1 VEEVIDR
8 PEPIGLFNSKLETGT
23 RAVVV
28 LDAAYPRSLDLA
40 RLTWFDH
47 LVVHTGDAG
56 GPPSLH
62 PPLPERTGELLVRR
76 RLVEDSLTL
85 MRRVHLVDALADEH
99 GVSFRASDEAA
110 PFVSLMRTEYAQ
122 ALKFCAKWLVDHFA
136 ELSAE
141 ELAQRVEHRLDRWS
155 VEFSSDG
162 AQPGGGS

>member
-1 VEEVIDR
+1 MER
-8 PEPIGLFNSKLETGT
+8 GAPIGLFNSKLETGT
-23 RAVVV
+23 RAVIV
-28 LDAAYPRSLDLA
+28 LDAAYPRALDLA

-62 PPLPERTGELLVRR
+62 PALPERTGELLVRR

-85 MRRVHLVDALADEH
+85 MRRVHLVDAVADEN

-110 PFVSLMRTEYAQ
+110 PFVDLMRTEYAQ
-122 ALKFCAKWLVDHFA
+122 ALKVCAKWLVGQFA
-136 ELSAE
+136 DLSAE
-141 ELAQRVEHRLDRWS
+141 DLAQRVEHQLDRWS

-162 AQPGGGS
+162 VQPGGAA

>member
-1 VEEVIDR
+1 MEEVIDR

-28 LDAAYPRSLDLA
+28 LDAAYPRALDLA

-62 PPLPERTGELLVRR
+62 PALPERTGELLVRR
-76 RLVEDSLTL
+76 RLVEDSLLL
-85 MRRVHLVDALADEH
+85 MRRVHLVDAVADEH

-110 PFVSLMRTEYAQ
+110 PFVDLMRTEYAL
-122 ALKFCAKWLVDHFA
+122 ALKVRAKWLVDQFA
-136 ELSAE
+136 EISAA
-141 ELAQRVEHRLDRWS
+141 ELARQLDHRLDRWS
-155 VEFSSDG
+155 VEFSSDS
-162 AQPGGGS
+162 AQPGSGS

>member
-1 VEEVIDR
+1 MEEVIDR

-28 LDAAYPRSLDLA
+28 LDAAYPRALDLA

-85 MRRVHLVDALADEH
+85 MRRVHLVDAVADED

-122 ALKFCAKWLVDHFA
+122 ALKACARWLVDHFA
-136 ELSAE
+136 DLSTE
-141 ELAQRVEHRLDRWS
+141 DLAKRVGHRLDRWS
-155 VEFSSDG
+155 VEFRSDG
-162 AQPGGGS
+162 SQPGGAS

>member
-1 VEEVIDR
+1 MEEVIERD
-8 PEPIGLFNSKLETGT
+8 EPVGLFNSKLETGT
-23 RAVVV
+23 RAVIV
-28 LDAAYPRSLDLA
+28 LDAAYPRALDLA

-85 MRRVHLVDALADEH
+85 MRRVHLIDAVADEC

-110 PFVSLMRTEYAQ
+110 PFVDLMRTDYARE
-122 ALKFCAKWLVDHFA
+122 LKVCARWLVTEFA
-136 ELSAE
+136 DLSAD
-141 ELAQRVEHRLDRWS
+141 ELARRVEHQLDRWS
-155 VEFSSDG
+155 VEFSSDT
-162 AQPGGGS
+162 AQPGGGT